1 MHEKDRKAF
10 ENLVD
15 SSLLESARFLN
26 IAWNLCGGVCG
37 SCGSGNRGNFGVQ
50 WSCDG

>member
-1 MHEKDRKAF
+1 MEAEDSRAF

-26 IAWNLCGGVCG
+26 IAWNLCGGMCG
-37 SCGSGNRGNFGVQ
+37 CCDSGTRGN
-50 WSCDG
+50 CDG